1 MKTWSAVDK
10 VNSTTPWW
18 QNLSFSWFDVA
29 LLLILAFGFWRGR
42 KHGMSR
48 EALPTAMWLIAIIGG
63 GFGCQPLGEMLAKTG
78 YVAKVFGSGYNQLT
92 MSKVVCY
99 LGIGFVVFII
109 NSLLKKKFKEQIA
122 GSNAFGG
129 GEYYLGITSG
139 IIRYLCITIFF
150 LALLNAPFY
159 SAAAIVADK
168 EYKNRWFGGGM
179 KNFSG
184 DFFPSVYDI
193 QSDVFQKSFC
203 GKAMKELL
211 EPILIPSAAPAK
223 KTGGKN

>member
-1 MKTWSAVDK
+1 MTWSAVDK
-10 VNSTTPWW
+10 TSSTTPWW
-18 QNLSFSWFDVA
+18 QNLTFGWFDFA
-29 LLLILAFGFWRGR
+29 LICIVAFGFWRGR

-63 GFGCQPLGEMLAKTG
+63 GFGCQPLGEMLSKTG

-109 NSLLKKKFKEQIA
+109 HSCLKKMFKEKIA
-122 GSNAFGG
+122 GSNAFGSN
-129 GEYYLGITSG
+129 EYYFGIMSG
-139 IIRYLCITIFF
+139 IIRYLCIMIFF

-159 SAAAIVADK
+159 SSADIVRDK
-168 EYKNRWFGGGM
+168 EFKNRWFGGGM

-184 DFFPSVYDI
+184 DFFPSVYDV
-193 QSDVFQKSFC
+193 QDGVFKKSLT
-203 GKAMKELL
+203 GKAIKEMF

-223 KTGGKN
+223 KTGGTH